1 MKMKKIK
8 VIFLLCAAI
17 LITACS
23 SSVLGK
29 YERGEA
35 LQNELDKLGIT
46 EISDIEEDVPNGSD
60 STVFVK
66 LKGNNETLN
75 AYLSLDY
82 LSKEW
87 ELVSL
92 RSYDH
97 DISYF
102 DKYNT
107 EDVYD
112 FNTRKLISKG
122 EISSDNEKTEE
133 KESNKTLSKDEI
145 KSELQK
151 ELKDYESIDILTLN
165 EGGYSASI
173 QIKKDITRDEAIQY
187 VNNELKP
194 TITKVVDKYDVE
206 VINSNSQLVVL
217 IDQDGN
223 TNN

>member
-1 MKMKKIK
+1 M
-8 VIFLLCAAI
+8 
-17 LITACS
+17 
-23 SSVLGK
+23 
-29 YERGEA
+29 
-35 LQNELDKLGIT
+35 
-46 EISDIEEDVPNGSD
+46 
-60 STVFVK
+60 
-66 LKGNNETLN
+66 
-75 AYLSLDY
+75 
-82 LSKEW
+82 
-87 ELVSL
+87 SL